1 MNIEKLIPYI
11 LSIVIGAAAIGKI
24 DDLQIWIIK
33 AQAKVLYES
42 RSSNWG
48 TCSQSKFDDISEC
61 RGFKPHWSLQ
71 KYQSL
76 SFSKFEP
83 YLKNIPFD
91 SLPNRRYQGVFFI
104 LCHSRAELMDCP
116 LWR

>member
-11 LSIVIGAAAIGKI
+11 LSVVIGAATIGKL

-48 TCSQSKFDDISEC
+48 SPSV
-61 RGFKPHWSLQ
+61 FKNT
-71 KYQSL
+71 KSL
-76 SFSKFEP
+76 S
-83 YLKNIPFD
+83 N
-91 SLPNRRYQGVFFI
+91 
-104 LCHSRAELMDCP
+104 
-116 LWR
+116 

>member
-48 TCSQSKFDDISEC
+48 SPSVFNI
-61 RGFKPHWSLQ
+61 Q
-71 KYQSL
+71 K
-76 SFSKFEP
+76 
-83 YLKNIPFD
+83 
-91 SLPNRRYQGVFFI
+91 
-104 LCHSRAELMDCP
+104 
-116 LWR
+116 